1 MINPFA
7 FGRSLTNPYGFLHLY
22 YPHLSDRPLPQL
34 FLEEEREKELEEL
47 YESGIAD
54 VMNRVD
60 APIGS
65 GAEGA
70 PMNGALEAET
80 GAVMKQTMG
89 TLMAG
94 ERIMEALDLADKER
108 EIFRNYEAAIA
119 RLSENEALRMQPPPK
134 HQVLVAYDLEP
145 ERYVLRIVEKVPST
159 ALHDA
164 LLVFPFGKVVSLV
177 DYLDFWVQ
185 KVCFYKSFAEIL
197 SSTYLQGWNITLAS
211 RIIFFLLKTHHHQIV
226 SNRAMRTT
234 LIRLRKHLRMAL
246 QIQKDV
252 IAYNIAALHF
262 IRRKN
267 DSERIAQFYEED
279 MGEERVKANTA
290 VVKKRKRIN
299 LEA

>member
-7 FGRSLTNPYGFLHLY
+7 FGRSLTNQYGSLHCIT
-22 YPHLSDRPLPQL
+22 PHLSDWPCPQL

-54 VMNRVD
+54 AMNRVD

-65 GAEGA
+65 GAEGG
-70 PMNGALEAET
+70 PINGALEAET

-108 EIFRNYEAAIA
+108 EIFKNYEAAVA

-134 HQVLVAYDLEP
+134 HQVLVAYNLEP
-145 ERYVLRIVEKVPST
+145 ERYVLKVVEKVPST

-164 LLVFPFGKVVSLV
+164 LLVFPFGKVVSLM

-185 KVCFYKSFAEIL
+185 KVCFCRSLQFRHQLTYRAGTSRSRRGSYSSF
-197 SSTYLQGWNITLAS
+197 
-211 RIIFFLLKTHHHQIV
+211 
-226 SNRAMRTT
+226 
-234 LIRLRKHLRMAL
+234 
-246 QIQKDV
+246 
-252 IAYNIAALHF
+252 
-262 IRRKN
+262 
-267 DSERIAQFYEED
+267 
-279 MGEERVKANTA
+279 
-290 VVKKRKRIN
+290 
-299 LEA
+299 